1 MNIVAKIID
10 ARAKDKT
17 LYTAWNCP
25 LDRTDTP
32 TMPNS
37 QEDNAAAL
45 NLFPLGKVLN
55 RYHPNFGLTPTIAPL
70 FNSGQ
75 HMNRFFLNFCS
86 SGYRFLRK
94 ICTFSESRQKS
105 DTAY

>member
-1 MNIVAKIID
+1 MNSVAKIID

-37 QEDNAAAL
+37 QEDHAAVL
-45 NLFPLGKVLN
+45 NLFPKEKS
-55 RYHPNFGLTPTIAPL
+55 LTATTRV
-70 FNSGQ
+70 SG
-75 HMNRFFLNFCS
+75 
-86 SGYRFLRK
+86 
-94 ICTFSESRQKS
+94 
-105 DTAY
+105 

>member
-1 MNIVAKIID
+1 MNSVAKIID

-37 QEDNAAAL
+37 QEDNAVVL
-45 NLFPLGKVLN
+45 NLFPL
-55 RYHPNFGLTPTIAPL
+55 
-70 FNSGQ
+70 
-75 HMNRFFLNFCS
+75 
-86 SGYRFLRK
+86 RK
-94 ICTFSESRQKS
+94 SP
-105 DTAY
+105 

>member
-37 QEDNAAAL
+37 QEDNAAVL
-45 NLFPLGKVLN
+45 NLFPL
-55 RYHPNFGLTPTIAPL
+55 
-70 FNSGQ
+70 
-75 HMNRFFLNFCS
+75 
-86 SGYRFLRK
+86 RK
-94 ICTFSESRQKS
+94 SP
-105 DTAY
+105 

>member
-1 MNIVAKIID
+1 MNSVAKIID

-37 QEDNAAAL
+37 QEKKRSSFES
-45 NLFPLGKVLN
+45 FPERKVLN
-55 RYHPNFGLTPTIAPL
+55 HYHPNFGLTPTIAPL

-75 HMNRFFLNFCS
+75 HMKRIFFNFC
-86 SGYRFLRK
+86 
-94 ICTFSESRQKS
+94 
-105 DTAY
+105 

>member
-45 NLFPLGKVLN
+45 KLFPKEKSSTTTT
-55 RYHPNFGLTPTIAPL
+55 RI
-70 FNSGQ
+70 SG
-75 HMNRFFLNFCS
+75 
-86 SGYRFLRK
+86 
-94 ICTFSESRQKS
+94 
-105 DTAY
+105 